1 MGRLPS
7 KTTQGGPICA
17 LNCSGGSSAI
27 LRNSAINRAGFNSS
41 TADIFRVAQGRWLEE
56 WEQLEKRADFLSVSR
71 ETASA
76 QPGLDAVLALDADL
90 AIRDF

>member
-1 MGRLPS
+1 
-7 KTTQGGPICA
+7 
-17 LNCSGGSSAI
+17 
-27 LRNSAINRAGFNSS
+27 
-41 TADIFRVAQGRWLEE
+41 VAQGGWLEE